1 MITVTR
7 NSETSKARI
16 AAVARGELKLVSEAR
31 GNGADAA
38 PPADATLTIEQLA
51 AETGMTVRNIRSHQA
66 RGLLPPP
73 EVRQR
78 VGYYGGEHVARL
90 KLIRELQAEG
100 FNLRG
105 IKRLLEET
113 RGPAEQ
119 LLDLKRV
126 VTAPFGTEEP
136 HVYTQAELAERFGA
150 DADGRNLEKAVR
162 LGLLVPLGGDRFE
175 ASSPALL
182 DAAEEV
188 MSRGVSL
195 SAALSIVEDIQRNC
209 ESVARRFVKLFLDD
223 VWKPFEQAGYPEDQF
238 ERVVDAIEALRPV
251 ASQAVL
257 AVFQQT
263 MTREVEAGFGKELRR
278 LSEKRR

>member
-1 MITVTR
+1 M
-7 NSETSKARI
+7 
-16 AAVARGELKLVSEAR
+16 ARGDLKLVDGERNAGGEGAAEA
-31 GNGADAA
+31 D
-38 PPADATLTIEQLA
+38 LTVEQLA
-51 AETGMTVRNIRSHQA
+51 AATGMTVRNIRSHQA

-73 EVRQR
+73 EVRHR
-78 VGYYGGEHVARL
+78 VGYYGREHVARL
-90 KLIRELQAEG
+90 KLIRELQSEG

-119 LLDLKRV
+119 LLDLKHV
-126 VTAPFGTEEP
+126 VTAPFETEEAQ
-136 HVYTQAELAERFGA
+136 VYTQEELAERFEG
-150 DADGRNLEKAVR
+150 DADGRNIDKAIR
-162 LGLLVPLGGDRFE
+162 LKLLVPLGGGRFE
-175 ASSPALL
+175 APSPALL

-188 MSRGVSL
+188 MRRGVTL
-195 SAALSIVEDIQRNC
+195 SAALSVVEDVQRSC
-209 ESVARRFVKLFLDD
+209 ESVARRFVRLFLDD

-238 ERVVDAIEALRPV
+238 ESVVEAIERLRPI
-251 ASQAVL
+251 ASQALL